1 MFLLVMTEQAK
12 KKRNKQPIYDFVDEI
27 FRSNALKGRYIYW
40 N

>member
-1 MFLLVMTEQAK
+1 MFLLVMTKQAK
-12 KKRNKQPIYDFVDEI
+12 KINKQPIYDFVDEI